1 MENRFLVPGTIKQG
15 YLTKSPPLDKN
26 TAVFKVRAASTARTI
41 PPALLTLATAY
52 TEGLVAPNTCRDN
65 IVYTKHTHALATA
78 YH

>member
-52 TEGLVAPNTCRDN
+52 TEGLVLQ
-65 IVYTKHTHALATA
+65 IHAET
-78 YH
+78 